1 MTAYQDAEDEKRRE
15 QRRQRIAVRR
25 RRRLIVS
32 RVATPLM
39 FLATLAFCA
48 AFIAGELDEPRRDAR
63 LVEFVESQG
72 GEVTKID
79 HPNGTGH
86 RGNGSGGP
94 AYVDVVFDGKQ
105 SRCTYHL
112 LNQEPRSLECNP
124 VVNPSQSESSRS

>member
-25 RRRLIVS
+25 RRRLIVN

-48 AFIAGELDEPRRDAR
+48 LFIAGVLDEPRRDAE

-86 RGNGSGGP
+86 RGNGGGP
-94 AYVDVVFDGKQ
+94 EHVDVVFDGKQ
-105 SRCTYHL
+105 SRCTYDL
-112 LNQEPRSLECNP
+112 LNQEPRSLECDP
-124 VVNPSQSESSRS
+124 AINPSQSESRR

>member
-1 MTAYQDAEDEKRRE
+1 MTEYQDAEDEKRRE
-15 QRRQRIAVRR
+15 QRRQRMAVRR
-25 RRRLIVS
+25 RRRRIVN

-48 AFIAGELDEPRRDAR
+48 LFIAGELDEPRRDAE
-63 LVEFVESQG
+63 LIEFVESRG

-79 HPNGTGH
+79 HPNGTGL

-94 AYVDVVFDGKQ
+94 AHVDVVFDGKQ

-112 LNQEPRSLECNP
+112 LNQEPRSLECDP
-124 VVNPSQSESSRS
+124 SVNPSQSESKRS